1 MVDLKLGVMA
11 GLASWMAALGDDG
24 ADDDLRTG
32 AAANTPEVADSVS
45 TIDRSQ
51 YFVIFLTSSFKVASL
66 LTSIFRSSTTP
77 SMLGRHSS
85 NFLAADLTAL
95 RRVVDATVVESSL
108 RSMVSKHFS

>member
-1 MVDLKLGVMA
+1 MMA
-11 GLASWMAALGDDG
+11 GLASWMAALGDDS

-32 AAANTPEVADSVS
+32 AATNTTGVADDTS
-45 TIDRSQ
+45 TIDRSE

-85 NFLAADLTAL
+85 NSLAADSSVS
-95 RRVVDATVVESSL
+95 RRVVDAAVVESSL
-108 RSMVSKHFS
+108 HSMVSKRFS